1 MNKILDFWKRNSTF
15 ILTMLGFLFFMDFCG
30 RMIMPKHQM
39 VNQQEP
45 ELHSNISEGNTTGKG
60 LKSYEEIMM
69 ERSVNQKS
77 KLPLLSLLFALLTV
91 GATGYYVHKKGYLK
105 KIIPGSIG
113 FKAIL
118 LKEKTSKRL
127 LMRINLSNT
136 THETQTFLPLSVLFK
151 KSSEVRRFRLKSDDF
166 PLSLTPGTKH
176 TLVID
181 IEKFREKL
189 PELNRYSRIG
199 AEIDTT
205 SGKIYK
211 SNALPKWL
219 IF

>member
-15 ILTMLGFLFFMDFCG
+15 ILTVLGFLFFMDFCG
-30 RMIMPKHQM
+30 RMIMPKHQI
-39 VNQQEP
+39 VNQQAP
-45 ELHSNISEGNTTGKG
+45 ELHNNIADSNISGKG

-69 ERSVNQKS
+69 ARSVNQKS
-77 KLPLLSLLFALLTV
+77 KLPLLSSLIALLAV
-91 GATGYYVHKKGYLK
+91 GAAGYYVYKKGYLK

-118 LKEKTSKRL
+118 LREKQSKRL

-136 THETQTFLPLSVLFK
+136 THETQTFLPPYVLFK

-176 TLVID
+176 TMVID
-181 IEKFREKL
+181 IEQFVGRI
-189 PELNRYSRIG
+189 PELKKFNRIG
-199 AEIDTT
+199 AVIDTT
-205 SGKIYK
+205 SGKIFK
-211 SNALPKWL
+211 SDALPRWL
-219 IF
+219 VF